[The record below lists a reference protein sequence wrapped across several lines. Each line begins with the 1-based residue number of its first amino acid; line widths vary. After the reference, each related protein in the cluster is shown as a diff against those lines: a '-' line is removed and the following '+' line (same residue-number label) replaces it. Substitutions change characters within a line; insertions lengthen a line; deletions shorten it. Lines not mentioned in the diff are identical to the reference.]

1 MNQFVNLFQFIAQD
15 IRSIINEYFLR
26 NFDNPLK
33 TIIMQ
38 QKRHLRMDEGHA
50 TGDQQLIHKVSE
62 RFYREVL
69 SSAFLLQHLDNFIST
84 ILHTLHTMVGNL
96 SPEVLHN
103 VMEYDPDLIISPI
116 YQKTPEMD
124 NQIFLGAKAYFL
136 KKLYAHSFPVPPGF
150 ILTTELFRHR
160 KAIIDHSELQ
170 KEVHCRLR
178 QEIDK
183 IEELTGKKLGDPANP
198 LLLSIRAGATL
209 SMPGAMNTFLNVGM
223 NDEVAEGMS
232 RRPKMGWTTWDCY
245 RRLLQGV
252 GMAKG
257 ISRDEFDRI
266 INRFKER
273 HGVAQKIQF
282 SIAHMR
288 EITQSY
294 KELLA
299 EHGVKLEQDTFQQ
312 VIQAIR
318 LALDSW
324 DSDRAMAYRK
334 HLQIAD
340 EWGTAVIVQE
350 MVLGNRNNRSGTGV
364 LFTHD
369 PHEDKPGVH
378 LFGDFTLFSQGEDVV
393 SGLVHTLPISEK
405 QRKGMTGNMRTSLEK
420 DFPEIFKELLERS
433 RQMIEEY
440 GFVHQEIEFTFES
453 PRKEDLYILQTRD
466 HTPEQLE
473 KICVFEVDKK
483 VMKYLGS
490 GIGIGGCALN
500 GILVFNMEDLRE
512 YAVRF
517 PGRKRILVKP
527 DTVPD
532 DIDMIFEC
540 DGLLTA
546 RGGATSHAAV
556 TAVRLGKICVVNCKV
571 LQVLESEKRCFIGGE
586 EFHSGDEIAIDGRLG
601 SIYRG
606 NYPVAFAEGE

>member
-1 MNQFVNLFQFIAQD
+1 
-15 IRSIINEYFLR
+15 
-26 NFDNPLK
+26 
-33 TIIMQ
+33 
-38 QKRHLRMDEGHA
+38 
-50 TGDQQLIHKVSE
+50 
-62 RFYREVL
+62 
-69 SSAFLLQHLDNFIST
+69 
-84 ILHTLHTMVGNL
+84 
-96 SPEVLHN
+96 
-103 VMEYDPDLIISPI
+103 
-116 YQKTPEMD
+116 
-124 NQIFLGAKAYFL
+124 
-136 KKLYAHSFPVPPGF
+136 
-150 ILTTELFRHR
+150 
-160 KAIIDHSELQ
+160 
-170 KEVHCRLR
+170 
-178 QEIDK
+178 
-183 IEELTGKKLGDPANP
+183 
-198 LLLSIRAGATL
+198 
-209 SMPGAMNTFLNVGM
+209 
-223 NDEVAEGMS
+223 
-232 RRPKMGWTTWDCY
+232 
-245 RRLLQGV
+245 
-252 GMAKG
+252 MAKG
-257 ISRDEFDRI
+257 IARDEFDRI
-266 INRFKER
+266 INLFKER
-273 HGVAQKIQF
+273 HKVAHKIQF
-282 SIAHMR
+282 SVVHMR
-288 EITQSY
+288 EITHSY

-299 EHGVKLEQDTFQQ
+299 EHGVHLEQDTFQQ

-350 MVLGNRNNRSGTGV
+350 MVLGNRNNKSGTGV

-378 LFGDFTLFSQGEDVV
+378 LYGDFTLFSQGEDVV

-405 QRKGMTGNMRTSLEK
+405 QRKGMTGNIRISLEK
-420 DFPEIFKELLERS
+420 DFPEIFRELLDRC

-466 HTPEQLE
+466 HTPEQRE

-483 VMKYLGS
+483 AMKYLGS

-500 GILVFNMEDLRE
+500 GILVFNMEELRE
-512 YAVRF
+512 YATRF
-517 PGRKRILVKP
+517 PDRKRILVKP

-571 LQVLESEKRCFIGGE
+571 LQVLETEKKCFIGGE
-586 EFHSGDEIAIDGRLG
+586 EFHSGDEIAIDGRVG

-606 NYPVAFAEGE
+606 NYPVAYAEGD